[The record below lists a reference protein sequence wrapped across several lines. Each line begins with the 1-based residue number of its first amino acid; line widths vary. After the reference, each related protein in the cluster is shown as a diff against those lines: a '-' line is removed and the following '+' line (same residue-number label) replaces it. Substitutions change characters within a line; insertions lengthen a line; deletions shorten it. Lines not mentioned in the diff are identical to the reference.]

1 MNQNEKTKQ
10 ERLRII
16 IIASVVA
23 FFVLISV
30 LAGVIFPGSTFANI
44 IDNSIGKFFNLFA
57 FVQNRYVTILE
68 SIAIII
74 FIWILDKVFVVLIA
88 VLTRKGKRS
97 ETIGNLLKSFIQY
110 SMVLIAIFLILSAWG
125 VQTPTLL
132 AGAGIL
138 GLAISFGAQ
147 SLMEDIFSG
156 LFIIFERQFEVGDY
170 IEVAG
175 HEGTVIEISLRITKI
190 ENLEGDTVI
199 LNNSDIRSTIN
210 SSSGLSPAIC
220 EISISYGADIEKVE
234 KVILENLENIKKK
247 IPAIEE
253 GPFYK
258 GVQRL
263 SNSSV
268 DLRVVGYVEELKKYQ
283 TVRDLNRE
291 LKILFDKNGIEIP
304 FPQVVVHQATKE

>member
-1 MNQNEKTKQ
+1 MGV
-10 ERLRII
+10 ISI
-16 IIASVVA
+16 FI
-23 FFVLISV
+23 LISV
-30 LAGVIFPGSTFANI
+30 LAGIIFPGSVFASI
-44 IDNSIGKFFNLFA
+44 IDNSIGKFFNIFR
-57 FVQNRYVTILE
+57 FIQNRYVTILE
-68 SIAIII
+68 SVAIII
-74 FIWILDKVFVVLIA
+74 FIWILDKVFVLLAIL
-88 VLTRKGKRS
+88 LTRKGKRS
-97 ETIGNLLKSFIQY
+97 ETIGNLTKSFIQY
-110 SMVLIAIFLILSAWG
+110 MMVIVGLFLILSAWG

-220 EISISYGADIEKVE
+220 DIAISYHADIEKVE
-234 KVILENLENIKKK
+234 QIIFDNLEQIKKK
-247 IPAIEE
+247 IPAIQE
-253 GPFYK
+253 GPIYK
-258 GVQRL
+258 GVARL
-263 SNSSV
+263 TDSSV
-268 DLRVVGYVEELKKYQ
+268 VLRVVGYVEELAKYQ
-283 TVRDLNRE
+283 TIRDLNRE
-291 LKILFDKNGIEIP
+291 LKLF
-304 FPQVVVHQATKE
+304 